1 MRKITGLI
9 LGLCLLTGLTGIPAS
24 AAFSAVPAIA
34 AGANHSVALA
44 SDGTVWA
51 WGDNERGQ
59 LGDGTAHRRLIPV
72 QVKDIC
78 EAVAVAAGRAH
89 TAAVKSDGTVWA
101 WGQNELGQLG
111 DGTTSSHALP
121 VQVRDLDGVTAIAAH
136 DRHTLALRDDGT
148 VWAWGDNGRGQLGN
162 GTWVSHSAV
171 PVKAQGLAHI
181 TAVAAG
187 WGHSLALNEAGFVF
201 AWGLGEPNRNVP
213 AQVAGLSNVKAIA
226 ADGNTSAALC
236 VDGTV
241 WTWQAAG
248 PAPAQ
253 VPGLSGVKAIAV
265 GVNHVLALKN
275 DGTVWAWGGNSSG
288 QLGDGTTNDSDAP
301 VQLPEFNNIT
311 AIAAHDHNVALKS
324 DGVVWAWGSN
334 MHGQLGNGNAGT
346 ERYAATPGP
355 VQSPFQRGLLN
366 DNVLNLFDT
375 APWWSNLCSF
385 LQFILRWFLFGWLW
399 M

>member
-1 MRKITGLI
+1 V
-9 LGLCLLTGLTGIPAS
+9 PAS
-24 AAFSAVPAIA
+24 AAFSTAPAIA

-59 LGDGTAHRRLIPV
+59 LGDGTTHRRLAPV
-72 QVKDIC
+72 QVKDIS
-78 EAVAVAAGRAH
+78 EVIAVAAGRNY
-89 TAAVKSDGTVWA
+89 TVAVKNDGTVWV

-111 DGTTSSHALP
+111 DGTTSSRALP
-121 VQVRDLDGVTAIAAH
+121 VQVQDLEGVTAIAAH
-136 DRHTLALRDDGT
+136 DRHTLALREDGT

-171 PVKAQGLAHI
+171 PVQAQGLANV

-187 WGHSLALNEAGFVF
+187 WGHSLALNDAGLVF
-201 AWGLGEPNRNVP
+201 AWGLGVPNRNVP

-226 ADGNTSAALC
+226 AGGNTGAALC

-241 WTWQAAG
+241 WTWQTANL
-248 PAPAQ
+248 APVQ
-253 VPGLSGVKAIAV
+253 VPELSAVTAIAV
-265 GVNHVLALKN
+265 GVDHVLTLKN
-275 DGTVWAWGGNSSG
+275 DGTVWTWGDHLRWGSSPSA
-288 QLGDGTTNDSDAP
+288 QLTQVLVGIEN
-301 VQLPEFNNIT
+301 VT
-311 AIAAHDHNVALKS
+311 AIAAQDHSLALQI

-334 MHGQLGNGNAGT
+334 TNGQLGNGSIGSAQ
-346 ERYAATPGP
+346 YAATPGP
-355 VQSPFQRGLLN
+355 VLCPFQRGLLK

-375 APWWSNLCSF
+375 TPWWRGLPNF
-385 LQFILRWFLFGWLW
+385 IQFVLRWLLFGWLW